1 LIDTLRQLM
10 GLQRIDDEIA
20 RLRADQ
26 AALPVRRAELVA
38 SREAAEARVL
48 ETRQALEAA
57 EAAQRRAEVELQDR
71 EAVRRKLEGQQF
83 QVKTNDAYTALLHEI
98 ERARQA
104 ISGSETAI
112 LEAMESIETSGSAK
126 RVAEEAVRGVVE
138 RVARQSEE
146 FDQREQALSARA
158 AELDVARRETVE
170 KIPPE
175 LLAQYEKISARHRP
189 AVVRVRQETCQGC
202 RVHIPP
208 QLAVELIRGTKVL
221 ACTHCQRI
229 LVPEAVADPAPK

>member
-1 LIDTLRQLM
+1 VIETLHQLM
-10 GLQRIDDEIA
+10 GLQRIDDEFT
-20 RLRADQ
+20 RLRTDQ
-26 AALPVRRAELVA
+26 AAIPARRAELA
-38 SREAAEARVL
+38 TSREVAEAHAL

-71 EAVRRKLEGQQF
+71 EALCRKLEGQQF

-98 ERARQA
+98 ERAREA
-104 ISGSETAI
+104 ISSCETAI
-112 LEAMESIETSGSAK
+112 LEAMESIETSRSAL
-126 RVAEEAVRGVVE
+126 RTAEDAVRNVSE
-138 RVARQSEE
+138 RAARQSAEL
-146 FDQREQALSARA
+146 DQREAALSARA
-158 AELDVARRETVE
+158 VELELARREAVE
-170 KIPPE
+170 KIAPE

-208 QLAVELIRGTKVL
+208 QLAVELIRGNRVL

-229 LVPEAVADPAPK
+229 LVPESVADPSPK

>member
-1 LIDTLRQLM
+1 VIDTLHQLM

-20 RLRADQ
+20 RVRAEQ
-26 AALPVRRAELVA
+26 AAIPARRAELAA
-38 SREAAEARVL
+38 SRETAEARVL
-48 ETRQALEAA
+48 EARQALEAA

-98 ERARQA
+98 ERAREA

-112 LEAMESIETSGSAK
+112 LEAMDAIETSKGA
-126 RVAEEAVRGVVE
+126 RHTAEQAVRGVSE
-138 RVARQSEE
+138 REARQSAEL
-146 FDQREQALSARA
+146 DQREAALTARA
-158 AELDVARRETVE
+158 GELDVARRAAVE
-170 KIPPE
+170 KIPAE
-175 LLAQYEKISARHRP
+175 LLAHYEKISARHRP

-208 QLAVELIRGTKVL
+208 QLAVELIRGSKVL
-221 ACTHCQRI
+221 SCTHCQRI
-229 LVPEAVADPAPK
+229 LVPESVADPSPK